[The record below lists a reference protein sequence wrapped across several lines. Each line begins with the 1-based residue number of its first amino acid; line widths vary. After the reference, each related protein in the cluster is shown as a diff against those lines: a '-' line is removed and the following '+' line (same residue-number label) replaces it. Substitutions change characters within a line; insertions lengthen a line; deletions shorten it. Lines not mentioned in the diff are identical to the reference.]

1 MLSEAET
8 RLKLSIVFT
17 ELTTSYGC
25 WRYNVGEGYNDT
37 LDDVKVSHWKQSV
50 WVLRWG
56 KIPFEWPV
64 LALLRPGYTFLV
76 LSRLVCK
83 IISHSDLSW
92 TIRIHILRKK
102 VQGLWR
108 WKWLSVGEISG
119 RFLLANTP
127 KNWPLISPVER
138 VYIALWAIFSAHA
151 QVDLA
156 KGGVQNISPGTLA
169 PPQDKSRIRTGIP
182 PLHFGW

>member
-108 WKWLSVGEISG
+108 CKCPYV
-119 RFLLANTP
+119 LLGVLLFAEE
-127 KNWPLISPVER
+127 LITG
-138 VYIALWAIFSAHA
+138 VYSSAHR
-151 QVDLA
+151 
-156 KGGVQNISPGTLA
+156 
-169 PPQDKSRIRTGIP
+169 KSFITFYICRQQLG
-182 PLHFGW
+182 